1 MNIQELLSASRVNF
15 NLTSSTK
22 LEVINEL
29 IDSLD
34 ADGKLSNKEQYKAAV
49 LHREKEFSTGIGMGI
64 AIPHAKDASVK
75 EAALTLGIS
84 KQGIDYEALDGT
96 AAHLFFLIAVPADSN
111 GVHLKVLSYISR
123 KLMHQEV
130 RDSLLAATTYDD
142 VLAAFKD

>member
-1 MNIQELLSASRVNF
+1 MNIQDLLSASRVNF
-15 NLTSSTK
+15 NLQATNKTQ
-22 LEVINEL
+22 VIDEL
-29 IDSLD
+29 INILD

-84 KQGIDYEALDGT
+84 KKGLDYEALDGT
-96 AAHLFFLIAVPADSN
+96 EAHLFFLIAVPANSDD
-111 GVHLKVLSYISR
+111 VHLKVLSYISR
-123 KLMHQEV
+123 KLMHEEV